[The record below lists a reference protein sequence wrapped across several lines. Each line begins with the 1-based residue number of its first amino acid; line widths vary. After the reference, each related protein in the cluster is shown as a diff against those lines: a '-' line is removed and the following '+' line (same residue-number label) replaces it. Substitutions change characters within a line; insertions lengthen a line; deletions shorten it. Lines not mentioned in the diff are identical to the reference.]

1 MTSIIAFENDN
12 GIIIGGDMM
21 IVNGDYIEMREK
33 GAKISDDCYIF
44 VSGDSGALDALVYIL
59 AQRDDIDK
67 KFIETGE
74 FDRIYMFNLCQ
85 RVSKELNVMVGEL
98 DGFCLLFAS
107 KKGIGIVDSTGYI
120 TPTPMYN
127 FIGIGIGRYST
138 VAYMDSYAHWTNTD
152 MRRCSVKL
160 LESPIQKALEYTS
173 SKVDGVRGSYIYTI
187 SKDNQ

>member
-12 GIIIGGDMM
+12 GIIIGSDTMV
-21 IVNGDYIEMREK
+21 VNGDYIEMKEK
-33 GAKISDDCYIF
+33 GAKISDDCYVF
-44 VSGDSGALDALVYIL
+44 VSGDFGALDALVYIL
-59 AQRDDIDK
+59 AQRYDIDK

-85 RVSKELNVMVGEL
+85 RVSKELNIMVGEL

-120 TPTPMYN
+120 TPTPMYK
-127 FIGIGIGRYST
+127 FIGIGVGRYST
-138 VAYMDSYAHWTNTD
+138 VAYMDSYAHWANTD
-152 MRRCSVKL
+152 MHRCSVKL

-173 SKVDGVRGSYIYTI
+173 SKVDGVRGCNILTI